1 MVWMREML
9 KALVPKFDVKSLFK
23 LSKSFLWIRYF
34 AKSIKSSGR
43 FQWFTTSSLRRKLST
58 SM

>member
-1 MVWMREML
+1 ML